1 MTTFIADITRDLL
14 DRGYDLRRL
23 SLVVPG
29 RRAGV
34 FFRREIAR
42 QYPHSTFV
50 PRILTIEELAVQLA
64 GMEKADDIPLLFEFY
79 RAYLDCV
86 GAEEREAFDV
96 AARWGRTLLN
106 DFDEIDRYLLAPAD
120 VFATLQDVEHIENW
134 DPSAPLSPMMERHK
148 NFWHLGEKLYYAL
161 RERLEKEGKGYGG
174 MILRRAAEQI
184 ETRAQR
190 LPQDTHWVFAGFNAL
205 SSSEQRIVKYFV
217 RQLEASIY
225 YDADRY
231 FMDNPRH
238 SAGVFLRRLR
248 DDAVLGQGFRWIGDR
263 LRSDKRLE
271 LIEVPRDVSQAK
283 VAAQELRSA
292 LGQDGEALEDTA
304 LVLADENLLVPM
316 LSSLP
321 EQIPSINVTMG
332 YPLSALPSAGLADA
346 LLDLYSAGEKLN
358 IAGYYHKDVTALLRH
373 NLCAVWLTDQGTDY
387 AARLARRIIRQDRVD
402 VSAEDLTRDLPEGI
416 RARVERV
423 FADKPQTP
431 KAVCGRVLEV
441 VDALRSE
448 SDPLDDLTREYLFK
462 LSGVFTRL
470 ADYMERYPYIE
481 NLTTLRGFYRQIAAG
496 EKLDFFGQP
505 LEGLQLMGLLETR
518 LLDFRRLIIAGANEG
533 VLPGGKNDSSF
544 IPYDVKRHFALP
556 TYSERDAVYAYHF
569 FRLLSRAEHIT
580 VLYNTQQGDLGQVE
594 PSRFLQQIQHD
605 FARLWHIRCRALSF
619 GSPALPERTVSR
631 PKTPFALRSIRS
643 ILTEGLSPSAL
654 NMYLCN
660 PMEFYYRKVLA
671 VGEPEAVEESA
682 AANTMGSIVH
692 QVLAELYGGSLGTP
706 LTAAALEAMVGR
718 SDEAVRRAFA
728 ECLGGKDFAHGR
740 NYLVFRAVKRMV
752 DNVLR
757 AEKEQVESGAR
768 IIVRELETSLECTLD
783 GVEDGLKVK
792 LRGQADRIDT
802 FDGRLRIVDYKT
814 GRAEAA
820 ELRLESMEQL
830 RPSRLS
836 PDGKADVFAKPKA
849 LQVLMYAYLYH
860 RTRGIGND
868 GFQAGIL
875 SLRQPS
881 AGLIGLNFTTEKARA
896 YRYDLCGDDLRD
908 FEDALRRILSGLL
921 DPGMPFEE
929 AGDVYY
935 DIG

>member
-14 DRGYDLRRL
+14 HRGYDLRRL
-23 SLVVPG
+23 SLVVPH

-42 QYPHSTFV
+42 QYPHPTFV
-50 PRILTIEELAVQLA
+50 PRILTIEDLAVQLA

-86 GAEEREAFDV
+86 APQDREAFDV

-134 DPSAPLSPMMERHK
+134 DPSAPLSPMMEQHK
-148 NFWHLGEKLYYAL
+148 NFWHLGEKLYHTL
-161 RERLEKEGKGYGG
+161 RKRLEEEGKGYGG
-174 MILRRAAEQI
+174 MILRRAAQEI
-184 ETRAQR
+184 ESRAQH

-205 SSSEQRIVKYFV
+205 SRSEQRIIRYFV
-217 RQLEASIY
+217 EQRGASTY

-238 SAGVFLRRLR
+238 SAGAFLRRLR
-248 DDAVLGQGFRWIGDR
+248 DDALLGREFRWIGDC
-263 LRSDKRLE
+263 LRSDKHLE
-271 LIEVPRDVSQAK
+271 LIEVPKNVSQAK
-283 VAAQELRSA
+283 AAAQVLRSA
-292 LGQDGEALEDTA
+292 LEQDAESLGDTA
-304 LVLADENLLVPM
+304 LVLADENLLIPM

-321 EQIPSINVTMG
+321 AQIPSINVTMG

-346 LLDLYSAGEKLN
+346 LLDLYSVPEKLT
-358 IAGYYHKDVTALLRH
+358 IAGYYHKDIATLLRH
-373 NLCAVWLTDQGTDY
+373 NLFAGWLTHQGTDY
-387 AARLARRIIRQDRVD
+387 AARLTRRIIRQGRVD
-402 VSAEDLTRDLPEGI
+402 LSVEDLTQDLPEVV
-416 RARVERV
+416 RMRVERV
-423 FADKPQTP
+423 FADKPQSP
-431 KAVCGRVLEV
+431 QAVCDRVLEV
-441 VDALRSE
+441 VDALRTE

-470 ADYMERYPYIE
+470 SDYLRRYPYIE
-481 NLTTLRGFYRQIAAG
+481 NLNTLRSFYRQIAAG

-580 VLYNTQQGDLGQVE
+580 LLYNTQQGDLGQVE

-605 FARLWHIRCRALSF
+605 FAPFWHIRKRALSF
-619 GSPALPERTVSR
+619 GAPALPARTLSR
-631 PKTPFALRSIRS
+631 PKTPFAQQRIRS
-643 ILTEGLSPSAL
+643 LLAKGLSPSIL

-660 PMEFYYRKVLA
+660 PMEFYYRKVLD

-692 QVLAELYGGSLGTP
+692 QVLAELYGGTLGRP
-706 LTAAALEAMVGR
+706 LTVAALEAMAKGC
-718 SDEAVRRAFA
+718 DEAVRRAFS
-728 ECLGGKDFAHGR
+728 EQLGGKDFAHGR
-740 NYLVFRAVKRMV
+740 NYLVFCAVKRMV

-757 AEKEQVESGAR
+757 SEKNQVESGAE
-768 IIVRELETSLECTLD
+768 IVVRELETSLECTLD
-783 GVEDGLKVK
+783 GLEGGAEVK
-792 LRGQADRIDT
+792 LKGQADRIDT

-814 GRAEAA
+814 GRAEAS
-820 ELRLESMEQL
+820 ELRLDSVDQL
-830 RPSRLS
+830 RPSCLTAE
-836 PDGKADVFAKPKA
+836 GKTEVFTRPKA

-860 RTRGIGND
+860 RTRGIVGD
-868 GFQAGIL
+868 DFQAGIL
-875 SLRQPS
+875 SLRQPFG
-881 AGLIGLNFTTEKARA
+881 GLIGLNFTTEKART
-896 YRYDLCGDDLRD
+896 YRYDLCRDDLRD
-908 FEDALRRILSGLL
+908 FEEALRRILGGLL
-921 DPGMPFEE
+921 DPELPFEE
-929 AGDVYY
+929 AGDIYY